1 MRLFDFQNCD
11 LHKNVLIELLIFS
24 FIDTLFKGLT
34 EPAPTNSKTIYLV
47 DSGLTFN
54 FPFPILLRPERKVD
68 LYLAFDFSSREADNS
83 APFKVIL
90 SFQ

>member
-1 MRLFDFQNCD
+1 M
-11 LHKNVLIELLIFS
+11 IFNQTFFS
-24 FIDTLFKGLT
+24 VTDTLFKGLT

-90 SFQ
+90 HSSSITMPIFATFSYF